1 MFGLVLLGVI
11 AGFITTLTG
20 LGGGVFLLIV
30 LAWALGPHQALAVS
44 ALALI
49 VGNLHR
55 LYLYRRLL
63 NRPIAGRVAL
73 GVVPGA
79 LLGGLWASRLP
90 ESWIHAFM
98 LAMVGL
104 ALLRKLI
111 PGQPTM
117 PRQALAPAG
126 FAIGAAAGAAGG
138 AGVLVS
144 PLLLASGLRGDAYLA
159 CAAFIAIAMHL
170 SRVLAYGAGGLM
182 SEATVTSSAVLAIGI
197 PFGNF
202 IADKVRGWIGE
213 RAVDG
218 LAYASL
224 VVCAGL
230 AVAGV
235 S

>member
-1 MFGLVLLGVI
+1 MVALILLGVV

-30 LAWALGPHQALAVS
+30 LAWAMGPHQALAVS

-63 NRPIAGRVAL
+63 NRPVAGRVVL

-79 LLGGLWASRLP
+79 LVGGFWASRLP
-90 ESWIHAFM
+90 ELWIHVFM
-98 LAMVGL
+98 LVIVGL
-104 ALLRKLI
+104 ALLRKLV
-111 PGQPTM
+111 PGQPTV
-117 PRQALAPAG
+117 PRAVLAPSG
-126 FAIGAAAGAAGG
+126 FAIGVASGAAGG

-144 PLLLASGLRGDAYLA
+144 PLLLSSGVRGDAYLA
-159 CAAFIAIAMHL
+159 SAAFIAICMHL
-170 SRVLAYGAGGLM
+170 SRVLAYGAGGLV
-182 SEATVTSSAVLAIGI
+182 SEATLMSSATLALGI
-197 PFGNF
+197 PFGNYL
-202 IADKVRGWIGE
+202 ADKVRGWIGDG
-213 RAVDG
+213 AVDG

-235 S
+235 A

>member
-1 MFGLVLLGVI
+1 MVSLIALGVI

-20 LGGGVFLLIV
+20 LGGGVFLLVV

-55 LYLYRRLL
+55 LFLYRRLL
-63 NRPIAGRVAL
+63 ELPIAGRVAL

-79 LLGGLWASRLP
+79 IVGGLWAAHLP
-90 ESWIHAFM
+90 EKWIHGFM

-104 ALLRKLI
+104 ALLRKLV
-111 PGQPTM
+111 PGQPTV
-117 PRQALAPAG
+117 PRAALPPAG
-126 FAIGAAAGAAGG
+126 FAIGAASGAAGG

-159 CAAFIAIAMHL
+159 CSSFIAIAMHL
-170 SRVLAYGAGGLM
+170 ARVTAYGAGGLV
-182 SEATVTSSAVLAIGI
+182 SRDTVAASAVLALGI

-202 IADKVRGWIGE
+202 LADKVRSFIGD

-218 LAYASL
+218 LSYASL
-224 VVCAGL
+224 VICAGL

-235 S
+235 G